1 MLATRGVVRLAA
13 VPRTMASQL
22 VEAMVMKDIL
32 TIEEAKE
39 KLGRGE
45 TSKVKEICKMARV
58 DLEPM
63 LLKEWLKTAP

>member
-1 MLATRGVVRLAA
+1 
-13 VPRTMASQL
+13 MASQL

-39 KLGRGE
+39 KLGRGA

-63 LLKEWLKTAP
+63 LLKEWLKNPAL